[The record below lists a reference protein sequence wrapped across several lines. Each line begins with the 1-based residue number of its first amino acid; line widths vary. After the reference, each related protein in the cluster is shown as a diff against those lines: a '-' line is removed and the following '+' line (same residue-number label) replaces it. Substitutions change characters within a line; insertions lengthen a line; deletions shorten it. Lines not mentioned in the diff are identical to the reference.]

1 MKPENLINWAELSRL
16 LAGSRMTIRRNA
28 IPKKHQPVIN
38 RLLAAIEEAL
48 KSVKDKSNNQ

>member
-38 RLLAAIEEAL
+38 RLLAAIEEVL
-48 KSVKDKSNNQ
+48 TNRESKTNN

>member
-38 RLLAAIEEAL
+38 RLLAAIEEVL
-48 KSVKDKSNNQ
+48 KNRESKTNN